1 MLIPHLLKH
10 THIHLHAH
18 MHILTLTS
26 KYTTHALKKIHPP
39 TLPWLR
45 KCWKGCPSGLLVH
58 RIMKSRVQF
67 LPWRI
72 AQHSIL
78 SHKHLLLQTSNS
90 NSWKPGRRCMA
101 GQEAFLSA
109 AIFSLFLILL
119 QVCIACVLTI
129 FEKKMGKKT

>member
-1 MLIPHLLKH
+1 MAAEVLERL
-10 THIHLHAH
+10 
-18 MHILTLTS
+18 
-26 KYTTHALKKIHPP
+26 
-39 TLPWLR
+39 
-45 KCWKGCPSGLLVH
+45 PSGLLVH

-129 FEKKMGKKT
+129 FEKKMGKKPRRKRKRGKKPTGIFLTMGLVTGLFLIGSLSKPLLCEHL